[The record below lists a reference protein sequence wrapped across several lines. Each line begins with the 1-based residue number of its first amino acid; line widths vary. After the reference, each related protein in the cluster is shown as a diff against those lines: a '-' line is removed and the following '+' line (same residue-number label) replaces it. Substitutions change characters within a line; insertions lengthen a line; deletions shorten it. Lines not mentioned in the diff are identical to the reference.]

1 MNLKRNQEIKVSA
14 WVDDNLVCNSD
25 WEVYSQEEEDT
36 LYIFVKDPNTEK
48 QIKFKIEK
56 SIIIEESPS
65 N

>member
-14 WVDDNLVCNSD
+14 WVDADQVCNSD
-25 WEVYSQEEEDT
+25 WEVYSQEEDDIF
-36 LYIFVKDPNTEK
+36 YIFVKDPSSEK

-56 SIIIEESPS
+56 SVIIEESPI

>member
-1 MNLKRNQEIKVSA
+1 MNLKRNEQVKVTA
-14 WVDDNLVCNSD
+14 WADENLICNSD
-25 WEVYSQEEEDT
+25 WEVYSHEEEDN

-56 SIIIEESPS
+56 SFVIEEHI

>member
-14 WVDDNLVCNSD
+14 WVDDNLVCNPD

-56 SIIIEESPS
+56 SIIIEESPI